1 MLKAWRALPKL
12 RSVSAFGAWLRRL
25 TVNVWLEHV
34 RAAAPAAISLDAE
47 ELPPTRGISA
57 AAAAQLDLDR
67 ALARL
72 ASDERLCVVL
82 AYSEGMSHSEI
93 SAATGLPL
101 GTVKSHIKRG
111 SERLRT
117 LLDAYQ
123 PPREN
128 AHAG

>member
-1 MLKAWRALPKL
+1 MRSELAGRPGASARQLL
-12 RSVSAFGAWLRRL
+12 RSF
-25 TVNVWLEHV
+25 
-34 RAAAPAAISLDAE
+34 
-47 ELPPTRGISA
+47 
-57 AAAAQLDLDR
+57 LDLDR

-117 LLDAYQ
+117 LLDAYE
-123 PPREN
+123 PLREN